1 LATRLREKRTER
13 GWSQQELARRA
24 KISRVY
30 LNKLETR
37 KQDPRL
43 SVVARLAEALKVKIA
58 DLVDRGK
65 PPRVREHAGAVA
77 HTPSPW
83 RRRR

>member
-1 LATRLREKRTER
+1 MRLREIRLER
-13 GWSQQELARRA
+13 GWSQEELARRA
-24 KISRVY
+24 RISRVY

-58 DLVDRGK
+58 DLV
-65 PPRVREHAGAVA
+65 E
-77 HTPSPW
+77 
-83 RRRR
+83 

>member
-1 LATRLREKRTER
+1 MRLREKRTER

-43 SVVARLAEALKVKIA
+43 SVVARLAEALKVSVGN
-58 DLVDRGK
+58 LVD
-65 PPRVREHAGAVA
+65 
-77 HTPSPW
+77 
-83 RRRR
+83 